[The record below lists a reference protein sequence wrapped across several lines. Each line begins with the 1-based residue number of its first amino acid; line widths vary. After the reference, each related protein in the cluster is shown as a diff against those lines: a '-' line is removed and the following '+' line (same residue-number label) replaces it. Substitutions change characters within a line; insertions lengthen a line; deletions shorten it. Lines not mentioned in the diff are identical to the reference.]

1 MFDSNKKMMNFKKFP
16 IFNKIFLCISLIIF
30 FNEGINSQNN
40 PIFFDTPYEVPSEF
54 DSRVI
59 TTAVPFLLIA
69 SDARA
74 AGLGDMGVA
83 TSVDTYSQQ
92 WNPSKYAFSETKSGF
107 GISYTPYLSK
117 LVNDIFLANVTYFN
131 RINERSAFAASFKY
145 FSLGEIELRQTAED
159 LGIIEK
165 PNELTL
171 DVSYALRLS
180 DQFSMSVALRY
191 LRSDLRIPEIDS
203 NFGAAS
209 SYGVDISGYYQS
221 EEVAYND
228 FNGRWRGG
236 FALQNIGPKIKYDD
250 AGQENFIPTTLRLGG
265 GFDFIFDYYNKLSV
279 TAEVAKLLV
288 PTPPIKGDIYE
299 SFIDNNGNGIYD
311 PENSTNA
318 SDLDVL
324 ADLAQGPNGE
334 VLQDVILEGQDP
346 NVGFVKGIFQ
356 SFGDAPGGFSEELE
370 EFTWALSAEYL
381 YQDSFALR
389 AGYFNENEFK
399 GARKFF
405 SLGAGFKYTT
415 IDIDLSYLF
424 SASKVQSPLEST
436 LRFSLS
442 FNIGD
447 GEYLEY

>member
-1 MFDSNKKMMNFKKFP
+1 MINKKFNGSLRFLILITILVFP
-16 IFNKIFLCISLIIF
+16 LRNIKAQTHI
-30 FNEGINSQNN
+30 EPN
-40 PIFFDTPYEVPSEF
+40 P

-59 TTAVPFLLIA
+59 TTGVPFLLIA

-131 RINERSAFAASFKY
+131 RISERSAFAVSFKY
-145 FSLGEIELRQTAED
+145 FSLGEIELRENEFD
-159 LGIIEK
+159 LGIIEQ
-165 PNELTL
+165 PNELTF

-191 LRSDLRIPEIDS
+191 LRSDLRIQALDPNS
-203 NFGAAS
+203 KSAG
-209 SYGVDISGYYQS
+209 SYGVDISGFYQG
-221 EEVAYND
+221 EEVAYNE

-236 FALQNIGPKIKYDD
+236 FALQNIGPKLKYDD
-250 AGQENFIPTTLRLGG
+250 AGRENFIPTNLRLGG
-265 GFDFIFDYYNKLSV
+265 GFDFIFDFYNKLSV
-279 TAEVAKLLV
+279 TAEFTKLLV
-288 PTPPIKGDIYE
+288 PTPPITGTEYSYNDVNGDGIWTLE
-299 SFIDNNGNGIYD
+299 EDGELQQSNIINNNVIID
-311 PENSTNA
+311 
-318 SDLDVL
+318 
-324 ADLAQGPNGE
+324 
-334 VLQDVILEGQDP
+334 GQDP
-346 NVGFVKGIFQ
+346 NVGFVDGIFQ
-356 SFGDAPGGFSEELE
+356 SFGDAPGGFSEELD

-389 AGYFNENEFK
+389 AGYFNENETK

-405 SLGAGFKYTT
+405 SLGAGFKYSTV
-415 IDIDLSYLF
+415 DIDMSYLF
-424 SASKVQSPLEST
+424 SASKVQSPLENT

-442 FNIGD
+442 FNIGQ